1 MAVQKPGLL
10 DSDHVLTAADFNV
23 CWNDVNTVTPQLGE
37 IKQEVHSCGYCHGKT
52 TNDYRGNCAAC
63 GGPRMEVDKPIFF
76 IGDGD
81 EEEEE
86 GLVLGQSRWGSIL
99 GYWRDESPIGEEE
112 NMMTGEKRLVYASD
126 YKRV

>member
-52 TNDYRGNCAAC
+52 TNDMRGNCAAC
-63 GGPRMEVDKPIFF
+63 GGPRVQPVIPQATLYGKPITDKEAVEF
-76 IGDGD
+76 IVGDSTFPM
-81 EEEEE
+81 
-86 GLVLGQSRWGSIL
+86 VLPW
-99 GYWRDESPIGEEE
+99 
-112 NMMTGEKRLVYASD
+112 
-126 YKRV
+126 